1 MILGR
6 KYAWRVL
13 RLKNVREVHKTV
25 LSIQVRC
32 LGLLS
37 MPTFC
42 DKSGQHVLVTM
53 VLAYVLAGP
62 LTNIARNGSEVI
74 RVFTCSSEMVYNLTK
89 TRYELMFK
97 PFQEAL
103 FNLKVRLYPATR
115 VYGELS
121 VLQNEQTKSCVSR
134 RQQRKYR
141 IIKMVS
147 ERVLNNI
154 SYFQNLRIP
163 N

>member
-1 MILGR
+1 
-6 KYAWRVL
+6 
-13 RLKNVREVHKTV
+13 
-25 LSIQVRC
+25 
-32 LGLLS
+32 

-62 LTNIARNGSEVI
+62 LTNITRNGSEVI

-103 FNLKVRLYPATR
+103 FNLKVQLY
-115 VYGELS
+115 S
-121 VLQNEQTKSCVSR
+121 VTQVSR
-134 RQQRKYR
+134 RTRSFVEL
-141 IIKMVS
+141 IEEM
-147 ERVLNNI
+147 
-154 SYFQNLRIP
+154 RIP
-163 N
+163 PSTAKINHS